1 MLVNTIFFISKFL
14 EASFNYCYHEQFK
27 NCRAYLL
34 LYNCFSMKVLRRFK
48 LSTRLLHRQC
58 HHLFLAMTLCLT
70 DIQIFQRV
78 RFCWFPHDF
87 TWKMRFFEFLYRSMT
102 LEYFRLNIYSS
113 SILYF
118 YGHIQYHHFY
128 SLFKKSIK
136 NYLSFPECS
145 FAISPLSM

>member
-14 EASFNYCYHEQFK
+14 EASFNYWYHEQFK

-48 LSTRLLHRQC
+48 LSTRLFHRQC

-87 TWKMRFFEFLYRSMT
+87 TWKMRFFIYIVVWL
-102 LEYFRLNIYSS
+102 LNISAWIFTVLQFYIFMDTF
-113 SILYF
+113 SITIF
-118 YGHIQYHHFY
+118 THF
-128 SLFKKSIK
+128 LRRVLKI
-136 NYLSFPECS
+136 
-145 FAISPLSM
+145 I